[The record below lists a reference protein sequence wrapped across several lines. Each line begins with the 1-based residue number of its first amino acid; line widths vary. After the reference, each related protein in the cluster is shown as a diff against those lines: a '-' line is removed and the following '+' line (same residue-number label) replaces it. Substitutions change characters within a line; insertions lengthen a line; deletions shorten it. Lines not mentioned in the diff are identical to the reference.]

1 MFLLLLALSLSQ
13 PEVAVE
19 LPDTVRSGEVFQ
31 VRLTVTG
38 SDLSDIGFVP
48 AYSSGLEHLG
58 TGSMNSFS
66 SVTTPSGTRVTSSTV
81 FTVRLSARSP
91 GTHTAGPFRITSSGT
106 TIYTTEEFSLTA
118 VGSGPSPGS
127 ASGGSTVG
135 GAGGRTGE
143 EVAWMEVDIDTTGRV
158 YPGETFSVDYYI
170 FKRVPSAEVVD
181 LYLEPSDFASSELVD
196 DIDRLQWVRDKNGY
210 YRTWLATVEVTPVFA
225 CTLSLPVLRGRIGLP
240 GGMLRPSREHLISTR
255 GARIPVYPF
264 PESGRPD
271 NFTGIAGGISFSIS
285 RLSGCYSPAG
295 ETGVRISASGPGA
308 AQLSSLPE
316 LTVDGPAEVLPGRSF
331 DAGGDTRIW
340 NVLVQ
345 PSDSGTVIIG
355 PDSVAWFDTE
365 SESYRQA
372 VIPACTLSVYPIARR
387 PADLSFL
394 NAGNGGSASFW
405 LVLVL
410 IILLSASLFLL
421 LRHRRRSAAT
431 ADVMAAGDI
440 EELLTALGNRLSV
453 LLTGSHSYMGSEELD
468 EALDGTSLD
477 VILARRV
484 LRHWKDLEL
493 MLSGRRVTPE
503 QLNQLKDRSME
514 LIMEIETEMKGEEEP
529 S

>member
-1 MFLLLLALSLSQ
+1 MFLLFLALNLSQ

-38 SDLSDIGFVP
+38 RDLSDIGFVP

-58 TGSMNSFS
+58 TGSMNTFS

-81 FTVRLSARSP
+81 FTIRLSARSP
-91 GTHTAGPFRITSSGT
+91 GTHTVGPFRITSSGT

-118 VGSGPSPGS
+118 VSSSPSHGT
-127 ASGGSTVG
+127 ASGSSTG
-135 GAGGRTGE
+135 GGTGGRTGE

-158 YPGETFSVDYYI
+158 YPGQTFSVDYYI
-170 FKRVPSAEVVD
+170 FKRVPSAEIVD
-181 LYLEPSDFASSELVD
+181 LYLEPSDYASSELVD
-196 DIDRLQWVRDKNGY
+196 DIERLQWVRDKNGF

-255 GARIPVYPF
+255 GTRIPIYPF
-264 PESGRPD
+264 PESGRPE
-271 NFTGIAGGISFSIS
+271 NFTGITGEISFTSA
-285 RLSGCYSPAG
+285 RESGCYSPAG

-308 AQLSSLPE
+308 AQLSRLPE
-316 LTVDGPAEVLPGRSF
+316 LTVDGPAEVLPGRPF
-331 DAGGDTRIW
+331 DASGDTRVW

-355 PDSVAWFDTE
+355 PDSVAWFDTD
-365 SESYRQA
+365 SEYYLQA

-387 PADLSFL
+387 TADLSFL
-394 NAGNGGSASFW
+394 TVDDGKSTSVW
-405 LVLVL
+405 IIIVL

-421 LRHRRRSAAT
+421 LRHRRKSAAT

-453 LLTGSHSYMGSEELD
+453 ILTGSHRYMGSEELD

-493 MLSGRRVTPE
+493 MLSGRKVTLE
-503 QLNQLKDRSME
+503 QLNHLKDKSME
-514 LIMEIETEMKGEEEP
+514 LIREIETEMNSNEETL
-529 S
+529 